1 MATNNGDILQ
11 RLNRARAS
19 KPKKA
24 YEGPK
29 AVSDKKK
36 AQMEADKAA
45 GIKPEPRKHLARGG
59 KPKGRSERM
68 RGIIA
73 ALRPLYNAFMK
84 DKEACEII
92 SPACTGRA
100 ECVHHTEGR
109 GIKVILDQSK
119 WKAACCACNSYVE
132 EKDAEAREKGHKKSR
147 HSKN

>member
-109 GIKVILDQSK
+109 
-119 WKAACCACNSYVE
+119 Y
-132 EKDAEAREKGHKKSR
+132 KGHPRSIQMEGR
-147 HSKN
+147 LLRLQLLCGGEGRRGQGERS